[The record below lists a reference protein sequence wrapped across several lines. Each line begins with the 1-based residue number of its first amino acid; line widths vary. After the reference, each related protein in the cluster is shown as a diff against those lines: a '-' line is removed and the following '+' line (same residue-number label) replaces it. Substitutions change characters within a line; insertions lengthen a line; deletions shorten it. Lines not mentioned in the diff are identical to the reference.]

1 MQFFVGPPNQQYKT
15 KMLQW
20 AQYFSMFAEEQ
31 QRSKFRLLRNERE
44 ILKKAI
50 PIIALT
56 HKIL

>member
-1 MQFFVGPPNQQYKT
+1 
-15 KMLQW
+15 
-20 AQYFSMFAEEQ
+20 MFAEEQ
-31 QRSKFRLLRNERE
+31 QRSEFRLLRNERE